1 MANALQ
7 NLGKAWD
14 AAIVPVLGEQTIG
27 RKLIPKNEALSGK
40 GIGMTSVETRA
51 YTARSDAVINYDIQ
65 EDIEDA
71 VDITSKTLKI
81 PVQQDDA
88 RIKRRDWE
96 AYKLAG
102 VSIDNDIAIDMA
114 ANVAEKEDAMVIN
127 GWAPDG
133 TNYYVKGMYQVANN
147 THAAANGFDTVGAA
161 LAALANAIALL
172 RADKIYSMG
181 WNLVL
186 NPVQY
191 GELEASYSTTLGLE
205 YDQVLKMLN
214 RNAPGSPGRVY
225 ESSSITAG
233 TGLVA
238 PVATAANKRFFD
250 LVIAQ
255 EPKHDIWYE
264 TSEDSG
270 PIRARLLGALVPRF
284 KHLNSS
290 NLDNCICTLTSI

>member
-1 MANALQ
+1 MSNALKD
-7 NLGKAWD
+7 LGKAWD
-14 AAIVPVLGEQTIG
+14 AAIVAVLGEQTIG

-65 EDIEDA
+65 EDIEEA

-81 PVQQDDA
+81 PVQQGDA

-102 VSIDNDIAIDMA
+102 VAIDNDIAIDMA
-114 ANVAEKEDAMVIN
+114 AKVAEKEDSMIID
-127 GWAPDG
+127 GWKPDG

-147 THAAANGFDTVGAA
+147 TFSGAGFDTVGSA
-161 LAALANAIALL
+161 LAGVANAIALL
-172 RADKIYSMG
+172 RADKIYSVG

-225 ESSSITAG
+225 ESSSIVAG

-238 PVATAANKRFFD
+238 PVATVANKRFFD
-250 LVIAQ
+250 LIVAQ

-264 TSEDSG
+264 TSKDTG

-284 KHLNSS
+284 KHLDSS
-290 NLDNCICTLTSI
+290 DLDNCICTLTGI

>member
-1 MANALQ
+1 MANALKD
-7 NLGKAWD
+7 LGKAWD
-14 AAIVPVLGEQTIG
+14 ADIVAVLGEQTIG
-27 RKLIPKNEALSGK
+27 RKLIPKNETLSGK

-102 VSIDNDIAIDMA
+102 VPIDNDIAIDMA
-114 ANVAEKEDAMVIN
+114 ANVAEKEDAMIIN

-133 TNYYVKGMYQVANN
+133 SNYYVKGMYQVANN
-147 THAAANGFDTVGAA
+147 TYGGAGFETAGKA
-161 LAALANAIALL
+161 LAAVANAIALL
-172 RADKIYSMG
+172 RADKIYSVG

-191 GELEASYSTTLGLE
+191 GELDASYSTTLGLE
-205 YDQVLKMLN
+205 YDAVLKMLN
-214 RNAPGSPGRVY
+214 RNAPGSPGRIY
-225 ESSSITAG
+225 ESSSIVAG
-233 TGLVA
+233 TGMVA

-264 TSEDSG
+264 TSEDTG

-284 KHLNSS
+284 KHLDGSD
-290 NLDNCICTLTSI
+290 LDNCICTLTGI

>member
-1 MANALQ
+1 MSNALK

-14 AAIVPVLGEQTIG
+14 AAIVAVLGEQTIG
-27 RKLIPKNEALSGK
+27 RKLIPKNEVLSGK

-65 EDIEDA
+65 EDLEDA

-102 VSIDNDIAIDMA
+102 VNIDNDIAIDMA
-114 ANVAEKEDAMVIN
+114 ANVAEKEDEMIID
-127 GWAPDG
+127 GWKPDG

-147 THAAANGFDTVGAA
+147 AYNGADFGTVGSA
-161 LAALANAIALL
+161 LAAVANAIALL

-191 GELEASYSTTLGLE
+191 GELEASYSSTMGLE
-205 YDQVLKMLN
+205 YEQVLKMLN
-214 RNAPGSPGRVY
+214 RNAPGNPGRIY
-225 ESSSITAG
+225 ESSSLADG
-233 TGLVA
+233 EGMVA

-284 KHLNSS
+284 KHLDSS
-290 NLDNCICTLTSI
+290 DLDNCICQLNTI

>member
-1 MANALQ
+1 MANALKD
-7 NLGKAWD
+7 LGKAWD
-14 AAIVPVLGEQTIG
+14 KDIVAVLAEQTIG

-40 GIGMTSVETRA
+40 GLGMTSVETRA
-51 YTARSDAVINYDIQ
+51 YTARSGAIINYDIQ

-71 VDITSKTLKI
+71 IDITSKTLKI

-102 VSIDNDIAIDMA
+102 VPIDNDIAIDMA
-114 ANVAEKEDAMVIN
+114 ANVAAKEDALIID
-127 GWAPDG
+127 GWKPDG
-133 TNYYVKGMYQVANN
+133 TNYALKGMYKVANN
-147 THAAANGFDTVGAA
+147 TFGGADFGTVGNA
-161 LAALANAIALL
+161 LAATANAISLL
-172 RADKIYSMG
+172 RADKIYSIG
-181 WNLVL
+181 WNLLL

-205 YDQVLKMLN
+205 YDAVLKMLN
-214 RNAPGSPGRVY
+214 RNAPGNPGRVY
-225 ESSSITAG
+225 ESSNLTAG
-233 TGLVA
+233 TGMVA

-264 TSEDSG
+264 TSEETG
-270 PIRARLLGALVPRF
+270 PIRARLVGALVPRF
-284 KHLNSS
+284 KHLNGSD
-290 NLDNCICTLTSI
+290 LDNCICTLTGI

>member
-1 MANALQ
+1 MANALKD
-7 NLGKAWD
+7 LGKAWD
-14 AAIVPVLGEQTIG
+14 KDIVAVLAEQTIG

-40 GIGMTSVETRA
+40 GLGMTSVETRA
-51 YTARSDAVINYDIQ
+51 YTARSGAIINYDIQ

-71 VDITSKTLKI
+71 IDITSKTLKI

-102 VSIDNDIAIDMA
+102 VPIDNDIAIDMA
-114 ANVAEKEDAMVIN
+114 ANVAAKEDALIID
-127 GWAPDG
+127 GWKPDD
-133 TNYYVKGMYQVANN
+133 TNYALKGMYKVANN
-147 THAAANGFDTVGAA
+147 TFGGANFGTAGNA
-161 LAALANAIALL
+161 LAATANAISLL
-172 RADKIYSMG
+172 RADKIYSIG
-181 WNLVL
+181 WNLLL

-205 YDQVLKMLN
+205 YDAVLKMLN
-214 RNAPGSPGRVY
+214 RNAPGNPGRIY
-225 ESSSITAG
+225 ESSNLTAG
-233 TGLVA
+233 TGMVA

-264 TSEDSG
+264 TSEETG
-270 PIRARLLGALVPRF
+270 PIRARLVGALVPRF
-284 KHLNSS
+284 KHLNGSD
-290 NLDNCICTLTSI
+290 LDNCICTLTGI

>member
-1 MANALQ
+1 MSNALK

-14 AAIVPVLGEQTIG
+14 AAIVAVLGEQTIG

-40 GIGMTSVETRA
+40 GLGMTSVETRA

-65 EDIEDA
+65 EDLEDA

-81 PVQQDDA
+81 PVQQDDT

-102 VSIDNDIAIDMA
+102 VNIDNDIAIDMA
-114 ANVAEKEDAMVIN
+114 AKVAEKEDAMIIK

-133 TNYYVKGMYQVANN
+133 ATYYVKGMYKVANN
-147 THAAANGFDTVGAA
+147 THAAAAGSDTVGAT
-161 LAALANAIALL
+161 LAALANAIAEL
-172 RADKIYSMG
+172 RADHIYSMG

-205 YDQVLKMLN
+205 YEQVLKMLN
-214 RNAPGSPGRVY
+214 RNAPGNPGRVY
-225 ESSSITAG
+225 ESSSIDAG
-233 TGLVA
+233 TGMVS

-250 LVIAQ
+250 LIIAQ

-264 TSEDSG
+264 TSEDTG

-284 KHLNSS
+284 KHLDSS
-290 NLDNCICTLTSI
+290 DLDDCICTITGL

>member
-1 MANALQ
+1 MANALKD
-7 NLGKAWD
+7 LGKAWD
-14 AAIVPVLGEQTIG
+14 ADIVAVLGEQTIG
-27 RKLIPKNEALSGK
+27 RKLIPKNETLSGK

-102 VSIDNDIAIDMA
+102 VPIDNDIAIDMA
-114 ANVAEKEDAMVIN
+114 ANVAEKEDAMIIN

-133 TNYYVKGMYQVANN
+133 TNYVVNGMYQVANN
-147 THAAANGFDTVGAA
+147 TFGGAGFETAGKA
-161 LAALANAIALL
+161 LAAVANAISLL
-172 RADKIYSMG
+172 RADKIYSVG

-205 YDQVLKMLN
+205 YDAVLKMLN
-214 RNAPGSPGRVY
+214 RNAPGSPGRIY
-225 ESSSITAG
+225 ESSSIVAG
-233 TGLVA
+233 TGMVA

-264 TSEDSG
+264 TSEDTG

-284 KHLNSS
+284 KHLDGSD
-290 NLDNCICTLTSI
+290 LDNCICTLTGI